1 MRKVCPTGYTMMK
14 GVCKEIPIS
23 TRPMN
28 RAEPGCCSQGP
39 GKVSYECQGGVMIS
53 WTWMCTDGATYDFN
67 NTYWLNGIEPCYHDG
82 SVRCTCNADCGV
94 GPGKNTG
101 GPNAA
106 PPRFWDKGNGVGISS
121 NTKSSYRRGG
131 GIRRRRRK

>member
-39 GKVSYECQGGVMIS
+39 GEVSYECQGGVMIS

-67 NTYWLNGIEPCYHDG
+67 NTYWLNIEPCYHGG

-94 GPGKNTG
+94 GPGKNIG

-106 PPRFWDKGNGVGISS
+106 PPRIWYGGNNVGISS